1 MFTLYPLPSPYPNN
15 SNALLSLSFIP
26 FIPFLLLFFSPDSP
40 SPYPSPLPTAEESGS
55 SPGLDA
61 VFRRL
66 VDLADVVDT
75 GCAGQVWVG
84 LLAHTSFC

>member
-1 MFTLYPLPSPYPNN
+1 MLVHLFHP
-15 SNALLSLSFIP
+15 
-26 FIPFLLLFFSPDSP
+26 LFFSPDSP
-40 SPYPSPLPTAEESGS
+40 FPSPRPTAEGSGS

-75 GCAGQVWVG
+75 GCAGQVRVG
-84 LLAHTSFC
+84 LLSHTSFY